1 MDFWLKDGI
10 APVSH
15 ALSLSRA
22 SLSLS
27 SGSLRHRSRPRF
39 GRPFSHPATTRVGI
53 GPKMTGLTPPSYPT
67 CSPTSAGSDTAG
79 KCRKTAG
86 FYPDF
91 PELVPA
97 IPATKSCDQGMRRQ
111 LNLRIGF
118 RPDFGMRFRPL
129 PEAWPAVW
137 SFPAAGNYSR
147 HPRAAGAC
155 GGAWARK
162 MDRLESPERISH
174 IAYFPGSLGL
184 DRWMVLPGSCRI
196 RRIVKRSPGYSRNA
210 NPGVRVLVTVRS
222 CDRERSDRPIWT
234 KLAGRAS

>member
-1 MDFWLKDGI
+1 MKLSGIIVNILKWDFWLKDGI

-15 ALSLSRA
+15 TLSLSRA

-27 SGSLRHRSRPRF
+27 SGSRRHRSRPRF
-39 GRPFSHPATTRVGI
+39 GRPFSHPATTRVGT

-111 LNLRIGF
+111 LDLRIGF

-162 MDRLESPERISH
+162 MDRLE
-174 IAYFPGSLGL
+174 
-184 DRWMVLPGSCRI
+184 VLPGSCRI
-196 RRIVKRSPGYSRNA
+196 RRIVKRSPGYSGNA

-234 KLAGRAS
+234 KLAGRVS